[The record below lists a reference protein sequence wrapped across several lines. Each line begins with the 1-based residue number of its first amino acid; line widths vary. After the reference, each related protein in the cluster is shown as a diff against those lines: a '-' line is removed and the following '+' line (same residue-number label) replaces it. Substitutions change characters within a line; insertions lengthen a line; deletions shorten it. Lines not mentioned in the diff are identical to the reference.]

1 MILDT
6 EYSQHS
12 FVLPETKQ
20 NQQKKSKIEL
30 FAMSGYVH
38 FFLVSSLRK
47 TILKKQL
54 RQNELMNK
62 TPFTSMNDYEIYI
75 INRYTDTSIMFQL
88 LSIIQKTRYFTIDT
102 ESDLFTNRP
111 SLIQIEIIN
120 ADVSRVLLIETCH
133 LPLDRLSLQFWYIRS
148 LFKFIFN
155 SSNTIFTWSDG
166 RKELH
171 DFISYDLFTSEMI
184 HMPEMEDIQELFK
197 DWFNRSNRI
206 DTLRRPKWGLQSAIV
221 ELFDEFLNKSETLN
235 QWSRG
240 LSRIPQTPEEAFKI
254 QSMIQYATNDC
265 LAVTKLA
272 FAIGR
277 LQVRYRKTRF
287 DSIIYYF

>member
-1 MILDT
+1 
-6 EYSQHS
+6 
-12 FVLPETKQ
+12 
-20 NQQKKSKIEL
+20 
-30 FAMSGYVH
+30 MSGYVH

-206 DTLRRPKWGLQSAIV
+206 DMLRRPKWGLQSAIV

-240 LSRIPQTPEEAFKI
+240 LSRIPQTREEAFKI

-272 FAIGR
+272 YAIGR